1 MQTLQIKLP
10 GECTDKT
17 LPRVGEIAITGKKF
31 TFGYNSSLPSETR
44 MRVYNGTIGATYP
57 TAQAESENPIL
68 MYIGGNA
75 TIFTLEEDGCVFVPQ
90 KYNISSVD
98 MSGITSSA
106 QVVDVI
112 NGDFRSSPLAT
123 AILTHIKYKGGNF
136 PISKLNT
143 KSMTRFVYLSDND
156 HGLAKTL
163 EGSVNDFENKA
174 NMTELAFNNQTIYAD
189 LDNGDFAEFT
199 SSLTTL
205 RMAADPMLVGDV
217 VHLAHLTGLTT
228 LTLNTCKNI
237 TGTAEALLDA
247 MFANGRTSGTLTL
260 ALVESSITY
269 NGTIPASTLTVTF
282 TSEGWSVA

>member
-17 LPRVGEIAITGKKF
+17 LPRVGEIALTGKKF
-31 TFGYNSSLPSETR
+31 TFGYNSTLPSETR

-57 TAQAESENPIL
+57 TAQAESENPVL

-75 TIFTLEEDGCVFVPQ
+75 TIFTLEEGGCVFVPQ
-90 KYNISSVD
+90 KYSLSSVD
-98 MSGITSSA
+98 MSGVTSSA
-106 QVVDVI
+106 QVVDVV
-112 NGDFRSSPLAT
+112 NGDFRSSPLTT
-123 AILTHIKYKGGNF
+123 AILSHIKYKGGNF

-143 KSMTRFVYLSDND
+143 TAMTRFVYLGDND
-156 HGLAKTL
+156 HGMPKTL
-163 EGSVNDFENKA
+163 DGSVNDFENKGG
-174 NMTELAFNNQTIYAD
+174 MTELAFNNQTIYAD
-189 LDNGDFAEFT
+189 LDNGDFAGFT
-199 SSLTTL
+199 SALTTL

-217 VHLAHLTGLTT
+217 VHLGHLIGLTT

-247 MFANGRTSGTLTL
+247 MVANGRTSGTLTL
-260 ALVESSITY
+260 ALVESTITY
-269 NGTIPASTLTVTF
+269 NGTVPTSSLTVTF

>member
-98 MSGITSSA
+98 MNGITSSA

-217 VHLAHLTGLTT
+217 VHLAH
-228 LTLNTCKNI
+228 
-237 TGTAEALLDA
+237 
-247 MFANGRTSGTLTL
+247 
-260 ALVESSITY
+260 
-269 NGTIPASTLTVTF
+269 
-282 TSEGWSVA
+282 

>member
-17 LPRVGEIAITGKKF
+17 LPRVGEIAITGTKF
-31 TFGYNSSLPSETR
+31 TFGYNSDLPAETR
-44 MRVYNGTIGATYP
+44 MRVYDGTIGATYP

-75 TIFTLEEDGCVFVPQ
+75 TIFTLNEGGCVFVPQ
-90 KYNISSVD
+90 KYNLSNID
-98 MSGITSSA
+98 MSGITSST

-112 NGDFRSSPLAT
+112 NGDFRSSPLTA
-123 AILTHIKYKGGNF
+123 AILSHIKYKGGNF

-143 KSMTRFVYLSDND
+143 KSMTRFVYLGDND
-156 HGLAKTL
+156 HGMPKTL

-189 LDNGDFAEFT
+189 LDDGDFDEFT

-217 VHLAHLTGLTT
+217 VHLGHLTGLTT

-247 MFANGRTSGTLTL
+247 MVANGRTSGTLAL

-269 NGTIPASTLTVTF
+269 NGSIPASSLSVTF
-282 TSEGWSVA
+282 TPEGWSVS

>member
-31 TFGYNSSLPSETR
+31 TFGYNSTLPSETR

-57 TAQAESENPIL
+57 TAQTESENPIL

-75 TIFTLEEDGCVFVPQ
+75 TIFTLEEGGCAFVPQ
-90 KYNISSVD
+90 KYSLSSID
-98 MSGITSSA
+98 MSGVTSSA

-112 NGDFRSSPLAT
+112 NGDFRSSPLTT
-123 AILTHIKYKGGNF
+123 AILSQIKYKGGNY

-143 KSMTRFVYLSDND
+143 KSMTRFVYLGDND
-156 HGLAKTL
+156 HGLPKTL

-189 LDNGDFAEFT
+189 LDNGDFDEFT

-217 VHLAHLTGLTT
+217 VHLGHLTGLTA

-247 MFANGRTSGTLTL
+247 MVANGRTSGTLTL

-269 NGTIPASTLTVTF
+269 NGTVPADPLAVTF